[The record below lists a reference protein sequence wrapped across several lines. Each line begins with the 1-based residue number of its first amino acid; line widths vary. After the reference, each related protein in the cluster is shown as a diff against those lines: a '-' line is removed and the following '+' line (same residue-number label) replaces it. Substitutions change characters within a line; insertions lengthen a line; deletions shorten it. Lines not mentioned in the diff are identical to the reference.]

1 MNCLRALAL
10 CAVLTLAGAAWAGP
24 YEDGVAAYDRK
35 DYAAALDAWLP
46 LAEQGNSA
54 AQFNVGVLYEKGL
67 GVAQDLSA
75 AARWYRKAAEQ
86 GDVEAQYDVA
96 RLYETGSGVAKD
108 LDEARRWYARVL
120 ASPQRDA
127 ATAKMKEQA
136 RARLASLPSVEENV
150 VTYNGGRFV
159 VVRSANGGCVVAL
172 QGAVTRETSSVFG
185 NVIERS
191 RAAGCDS
198 PWLLLESPGGL
209 VDDAIEV
216 GQAIRR
222 AGFRT
227 ITRYS
232 CASACAIIFLGG
244 TERVLVGSRAQ
255 IGLHQPAHGLSG
267 GKSRCDATT
276 FSTAARHI
284 AVYLES
290 VIPSKAEPVMKLFM
304 ETSCNDIKWIA
315 GARAL
320 ELGLATRVESEG
332 VDVFGPAERRRA
344 K

>member
-1 MNCLRALAL
+1 MIRLRAIAL
-10 CAVLTLAGAAWAGP
+10 CAVLMLPAPASAGP

-46 LAEQGNSA
+46 LAQQGNAA

-67 GVAQDLSA
+67 GVAQDLGA

-86 GDVEAQYDVA
+86 GDIEAQYDVG
-96 RLYETGSGVAKD
+96 RLHETGSGVAKD

-127 ATAKMKEQA
+127 AAAKTKEQA
-136 RARLASLPSVEENV
+136 RVRLAGLRAFEQNV
-150 VTYNGGRFV
+150 VTYDGGRFV

-191 RAAGCDS
+191 RAAGCES

-209 VDDAIEV
+209 VDDAIDV

-244 TERVLVGSRAQ
+244 TERVLVGSRAR
-255 IGLHQPAHGLSG
+255 IGVHQPAHGLSG

-276 FSTAARHI
+276 FSIAARHI

-290 VIPSKAEPVMKLFM
+290 VIPSQVEPVMKLFM
-304 ETSCNDIKWIA
+304 ETSCNDITWIA

-320 ELGLATRVESEG
+320 ELGIATHVQSQD
-332 VDVFGPAERRRA
+332 VDVFGPAERRV

>member
-1 MNCLRALAL
+1 MTHFRAIAWCILL
-10 CAVLTLAGAAWAGP
+10 LLTVPATAGP
-24 YEDGVAAYDRK
+24 YEEGVEAYDRK
-35 DYAAALDAWLP
+35 DYATALKLWLP
-46 LAEQGNSA
+46 LAEQGSA
-54 AQFNVGVLYEKGL
+54 TAQFNIAVLYEKGL
-67 GVAQDLSA
+67 GVAQDMSE

-86 GDVEAQYDVA
+86 GDIKAQYDVG

-108 LDEARRWYARVL
+108 VDEARRWFTRVL
-120 ASPQRDA
+120 ASPQRDET
-127 ATAKMKEQA
+127 TAKMKERA
-136 RARLASLPSVEENV
+136 RARLASLPAVEEDV
-150 VTYNGGRFV
+150 VPYDGGRFV
-159 VVRSANGGCVVAL
+159 VVRSAQGGCVVAL
-172 QGAVTRETSSVFG
+172 QGAVTRDTSSVFG

-209 VDDAIEV
+209 LDDGIEL

-232 CASACAIIFLGG
+232 CASACALIFLGG
-244 TERVLVGSRAQ
+244 TERVLVGSRAR
-255 IGLHQPAHGLSG
+255 IGLHQPARGLSG

-276 FSTAARHI
+276 FSSAARHM

-290 VIPSKAEPVMKLFM
+290 VIPSQAEPVLKLSM
-304 ETSCNDIKWIA
+304 ETSCNDITWIA
-315 GARAL
+315 GKRAVD
-320 ELGLATRVESEG
+320 LAIATKVESEN
-332 VDVFGPAERRRA
+332 VDIYGPAARRA